1 MTSSIQK
8 KDENDKRITRVFI
21 SEKGR
26 KVQAQLVEFFNE
38 SKEVYFKDMTDGGDI
53 ETLNRLLTKITENVE
68 QNIEE
73 NNNGNLLSK
82 KKTAAMKAVNNFFEQ
97 RLKSLLI
104 DMESRWIT

>member
-1 MTSSIQK
+1 MSQLQQSLKWLNDLRRMTSSIQK

-38 SKEVYFKDMTDGGDI
+38 SKEVYFKDMTDGDI

-82 KKTAAMKAVNNFFEQ
+82 KDCCNEGCK
-97 RLKSLLI
+97 
-104 DMESRWIT
+104 